1 MSSLSS
7 LCPDVVLIGAGI
19 MSSTLAA
26 LLRELDPSLSMM
38 MFETL
43 ADCGQES
50 SYAWNNAGTG
60 HAGNCELNYTPQR
73 ADGSID
79 ISKALAVNTEFDLS
93 RQLWSHWVREGR
105 IADPASF
112 VQPCPHIS
120 LVWGAEDVAFLK
132 ARYEAMVAHHCFAD
146 MEYTDDPVVI
156 AQWAPLAMAGRDTTQ
171 PVAATRIKE
180 GTDVNFGAL
189 THALTASLKK
199 DRNVSIHYN
208 HRVTDLTRTEDGRWR
223 VTATDTESGH
233 ATTVLTRFVFIGA
246 GGNALPLLQ
255 TSGIP
260 EATHYAGFPVS
271 GLWLRCTDP
280 AITRQHHAKVYGK
293 APVGSPPMSVPHLD
307 TRVIDG
313 KSCLL
318 FGPYAGF
325 STKFLKSGSWTDYF
339 RSLTPKNII
348 PALTAGKDNLGLLD
362 YLVRQVIQTNDA
374 RFRALLDFYP
384 NARPED
390 WSKVVAGQRV
400 QIIRPDSG
408 LHGKLRFGTEL
419 VKNADRSLVAVL
431 GASPGASIAAS
442 VALQVVQACF
452 PERLTE
458 ADWLPRLRQVFPA
471 YGVDLTQ
478 DAQACA
484 TLRRNT
490 AQVLRIA
497 GDAG

>member
-1 MSSLSS
+1 MTSLSS
-7 LCPDVVLIGAGI
+7 LCPDIVLIGAGI

-26 LLRELDPSLSMM
+26 LLRELDPSLSMV

-73 ADGSID
+73 ADGSVD

-93 RQLWSHWVREGR
+93 RQLWAHWVRAGR
-105 IADPASF
+105 IADPAAF

-120 LVWGAEDVAFLK
+120 LVWGAENMAFLK

-146 MEYTDDPVVI
+146 MEYTDDPAVI
-156 AQWAPLAMAGRDTTQ
+156 AHWAPLAMAGRDTTQ

-180 GTDVNFGAL
+180 GTDVNFGSL
-189 THALTASLKK
+189 THALTASLKT

-208 HRVTDLTRTEDGRWR
+208 HRVTGLTRTEDGRWR
-223 VTATDTESGH
+223 VTATDTENGH

-255 TSGIP
+255 KSGIP
-260 EATHYAGFPVS
+260 EATQYAGFPVS
-271 GLWLRCTDP
+271 GLWLRCTAP
-280 AITRQHHAKVYGK
+280 TITRQHHAKVYGK

-339 RSLTPKNII
+339 RSITTKNII
-348 PALTAGKDNLGLLD
+348 PALTAGKDNLDLLD
-362 YLVRQVIQTNDA
+362 YLVKQVIQTKEA

-442 VALQVVQACF
+442 VALQVVQGCF
-452 PERLTE
+452 PERLVE
-458 ADWLPRLRQVFPA
+458 GDWLPRLRQVFPA

-478 DAQACA
+478 DAAACA
-484 TLRRNT
+484 TLRRDT
-490 AQVLRIA
+490 AQVLGIA
-497 GDAG
+497 SEA

>member
-1 MSSLSS
+1 MPSVSS

-79 ISKALAVNTEFDLS
+79 ISKALAINTEFDLS
-93 RQLWSHWVREGR
+93 RQLWAHWVREGR
-105 IADPASF
+105 IANPAAF

-120 LVWGAEDVAFLK
+120 LVWGAENVAFLK

-146 MEYTDDPVVI
+146 MEYTSDPAVI
-156 AQWAPLAMAGRDTTQ
+156 AQWAPLAMAGRDTSQ
-171 PVAATRIKE
+171 PVAATRIQE
-180 GTDVNFGAL
+180 GTDVNFGTL
-189 THALTASLKK
+189 THALTASLKS
-199 DRNVSIHYN
+199 DRNIAIHYN
-208 HRVTDLTRTEDGRWR
+208 HRVTGLTRTTDGRWR

-233 ATTVLTRFVFIGA
+233 TTTVLTRFVFIGA

-255 TSGIP
+255 ASGIP
-260 EATHYAGFPVS
+260 EAAHYAGFPVS
-271 GLWLRCTDP
+271 GLWLRCMDP
-280 AITRQHHAKVYGK
+280 SVTAQHHAKVYGK

-339 RSLTPKNII
+339 RSLTPQNII

-362 YLVRQVIQTNDA
+362 YLVRQVLQTNED
-374 RFRALLDFYP
+374 RFKALQDFYP
-384 NARPED
+384 TARPED
-390 WSKVVAGQRV
+390 WTKVVAGQRV
-400 QIIRPDSG
+400 QIIRPDKG
-408 LHGKLRFGTEL
+408 LHGTLRFGTEL
-419 VKNADRSLVAVL
+419 VKSADRSLMAIL
-431 GASPGASIAAS
+431 GASPGASVAAS
-442 VALQVVQACF
+442 VALQVVQHVF

-471 YGVDLTQ
+471 YGIDLIK

-484 TLRRNT
+484 TLREET
-490 AQVLRIA
+490 ARVLKITVKA
-497 GDAG
+497 

>member
-43 ADCGQES
+43 GDCGQES
-50 SYAWNNAGTG
+50 SFAWNNAGTG

-73 ADGSID
+73 ADGSVD

-93 RQLWSHWVREGR
+93 RQLWAHWVRDGR

-120 LVWGAEDVAFLK
+120 LVWGTEDVVFLK
-132 ARYEAMVAHHCFAD
+132 ARYEAMSAHHCFAD
-146 MEYTDDPVVI
+146 MEYTDDPAVI
-156 AQWAPLAMAGRDTTQ
+156 AQWAPLAMAGRDLTQ
-171 PVAATRIKE
+171 PVAATRVRE

-189 THALTASLKK
+189 THALTASFRT
-199 DRNVSIHYN
+199 DRNISIRYN

-233 ATTVLTRFVFIGA
+233 STTVLTRFVFIGA

-255 TSGIP
+255 KSGIP
-260 EATHYAGFPVS
+260 EAAHYAGFPVS
-271 GLWLRCTDP
+271 GLWLRCMDP
-280 AITRQHHAKVYGK
+280 TITRKHHAKVYGK

-325 STKFLKSGSWTDYF
+325 STKFLRSGSWTDYF
-339 RSLTPKNII
+339 RSLTPGNII

-362 YLVRQVIQTNDA
+362 YLVRQVLQTSDA

-384 NARPED
+384 TARPED
-390 WSKVVAGQRV
+390 WTKVVAGQRV

-419 VKNADRSLVAVL
+419 VKSADRSLVAVL

-442 VALQVVQACF
+442 VAVQVVQSVF
-452 PERLTE
+452 PDRLVE
-458 ADWLPRLRQVFPA
+458 GDWLPRIRQVFPA
-471 YGVDLTQ
+471 YGIDLSR
-478 DAQACA
+478 DSEACA
-484 TLRRNT
+484 TLRRDT
-490 AQVLRIA
+490 AEVLGIA
-497 GDAG
+497 ANS